1 MSDTTNPFVTRQN
14 LLQSPDTLAT
24 VLHAIVRDRYGDEWY
39 GFDQLTVMMDLQA
52 DFGVDPCP
60 AAMDRI
66 GAIQT
71 LMTGDSFFIR
81 IDSFMG
87 VCNAFASGEPFFG
100 AFDPV
105 TVEEAAWGIAE
116 AGMNRDMLPFSPTIR
131 QYCRI
136 VLRENG
142 YGDGDYPPIF
152 EAVFEDGAPDLGDI
166 RSGLVCEEN
175 GAALNEFMRG
185 RAADLAAQFDSLA
198 DLKNVDD
205 SILRDGLVRAL
216 SARKRDVPVAPV

>member
-1 MSDTTNPFVTRQN
+1 MSSDPFVVRQN

-24 VLHAIVRDRYGDEWY
+24 VLHAILRDKYGDEWY
-39 GFDQLTVMMDLQA
+39 GFDQLSIMMDLQA
-52 DFGVDPCP
+52 DFRCDPCP

-71 LMTGDSFFIR
+71 LMTGDAFFNR
-81 IDSFMG
+81 IDAFMG
-87 VCNAFASGEPFFG
+87 VCNSFSSGQPFFG

-131 QYCRI
+131 QYCRV
-136 VLRENG
+136 VLKQNG

-152 EAVFEDGAPDLGDI
+152 EAMFDDGVVGLGDI
-166 RSGLVCEEN
+166 RSGLVSTEN
-175 GAALNEFMRG
+175 GEALNRYLREQSE
-185 RAADLAAQFDSLA
+185 DLAMQFDSLE

-205 SILRDGLVRAL
+205 AILRDGLVRAL
-216 SARKRDVPVAPV
+216 ATRKRRDVPVEAV

>member
-24 VLHAIVRDRYGDEWY
+24 VLHAIMRDKYGDEWY
-39 GFDQLTVMMDLQA
+39 NFDQLTIMMDLQA
-52 DFGVDPCP
+52 DFNVDPCP

-71 LMTGDSFFIR
+71 LMTGDSFFKR
-81 IDSFMG
+81 IDAFMG
-87 VCNAFASGEPFFG
+87 VCNAFSSGEPFFG

-116 AGMNRDMLPFSPTIR
+116 AGMNRDMLPFSPTIQ

-142 YGDGDYPPIF
+142 YGDDDYPPIF
-152 EAVFEDGAPDLGDI
+152 EAIFDDGKATLGEI
-166 RSGLVCEEN
+166 KRGLVCDEN
-175 GAALNEFMRG
+175 GAALNEFMQEQ
-185 RAADLAAQFDSLA
+185 ASDLAAQFDSLA

-205 SILRDGLVRAL
+205 AILRDGLVRAL
-216 SARKRDVPVAPV
+216 ATRKLDVPVAPV